1 MSTVWQCKM
10 FSMWLPATM
19 WKENLRPHSNYLRK
33 SKILKLFS
41 ILIYFPRLYFV
52 AEWQD
57 SFLMRLAIYGVWP
70 KYRRIL
76 KKKNISNN
84 FFGAPKL
91 RNSEKEQVGAP
102 TVPSA
107 VIWVPTEFDDFC
119 VIGHQMCHMR
129 PFSNRFQKSL
139 EHGMC
144 ILKSTQKQNY
154 PSIPKV
160 VPALDKHA
168 HSKKGVQRIFDR
180 DLF

>member
-1 MSTVWQCKM
+1 MQNVLNVAASHYVEGK
-10 FSMWLPATM
+10 LKATLQLF
-19 WKENLRPHSNYLRK
+19 K
-33 SKILKLFS
+33 KIQNTKAIFNPDLFS
-41 ILIYFPRLYFV
+41 
-52 AEWQD
+52 
-57 SFLMRLAIYGVWP
+57 AIIFCRWMARQLFDAIGNLWSMT
-70 KYRRIL
+70 KISQNL
-76 KKKNISNN
+76 KKKFISNN